1 MNVLEDWKTMNRAK
15 KLNKAAVLAGTGQEK
30 TETTFHDYRK
40 AFLKAQK
47 VNISTM
53 KQIMLNV

>member
-30 TETTFHDYRK
+30 QKPLFMTTEK
-40 AFLKAQK
+40 LFLKHRG
-47 VNISTM
+47 
-53 KQIMLNV
+53 